1 MTYPKVSVVMPT
13 HNGRPYIGEAIK
25 SVRAQTYLNWE
36 LLVIDD
42 RSTDDTSA
50 FVQLQQKKD
59 SRIFLLEN
67 NRSNGPAGS
76 RNTGI
81 ERATGRFIAFLDSD
95 DAWHPEKLSRQ
106 IDFMLSGKVIFTYS
120 SYRWMTHRGQLMSKV
135 VKAPPVITY
144 T

>member
-13 HNGRPYIGEAIK
+13 YNGHLYIGEAID
-25 SVRAQTYLNWE
+25 SVRAQTYPNWE

-42 RSTDDTSA
+42 HSTDGTPA
-50 FVQLQQKKD
+50 LVQAQQKRD

-67 NRSNGPAGS
+67 NRSYGPAGS

-95 DAWHPEKLSRQ
+95 DAWHPQKFSRQ
-106 IDFMLSGKVIFTYS
+106 IPFMLSARV
-120 SYRWMTHRGQLMSKV
+120 L
-135 VKAPPVITY
+135 
-144 T
+144 